1 MFQSSRQREK
11 RVGERRR
18 VWKRVFGFQNV
29 ARADTTNSAFF
40 SRAPFRRMWGA
51 NNGRAGVFRTY
62 VRGGVRAPQHD
73 PQSVEGIVREA
84 YRDAR
89 YRLVRALAVDV
100 LDAVAPRDQCQD
112 RPETRR
118 GRRGRGAP
126 RALGGALVAAR
137 GKRVV
142 IVVFRR
148 GLPRR
153 PERLPGVPRAS
164 HAPRLRHG
172 ARKRLSTSS
181 VFGAEFFRR
190 SGGWMAVPLVYN
202 ISELNPHTDCFAL
215 TKKARESGAIF
226 SSCDKTSRRSPHSPA
241 RHGGRRDRARRSRAP
256 RIEDGPATNPS
267 GRLAEPPGC
276 RV

>member
-1 MFQSSRQREK
+1 MDSRF
-11 RVGERRR
+11 RVLRERR
-18 VWKRVFGFQNV
+18 
-29 ARADTTNSAFF
+29 ARPIRRYSTYDSVFF

-51 NNGRAGVFRTY
+51 NNCRAGVFRTY

-142 IVVFRR
+142 IVVF
-148 GLPRR
+148 
-153 PERLPGVPRAS
+153 
-164 HAPRLRHG
+164 
-172 ARKRLSTSS
+172 
-181 VFGAEFFRR
+181 
-190 SGGWMAVPLVYN
+190 
-202 ISELNPHTDCFAL
+202 
-215 TKKARESGAIF
+215 
-226 SSCDKTSRRSPHSPA
+226 
-241 RHGGRRDRARRSRAP
+241 
-256 RIEDGPATNPS
+256 
-267 GRLAEPPGC
+267 
-276 RV
+276 

>member
-1 MFQSSRQREK
+1 
-11 RVGERRR
+11 
-18 VWKRVFGFQNV
+18 
-29 ARADTTNSAFF
+29 
-40 SRAPFRRMWGA
+40 MWGA
-51 NNGRAGVFRTY
+51 NNCRAGVFRTY

-172 ARKRLSTSS
+172 AERDWRARFVPNIEMSI
-181 VFGAEFFRR
+181 VVGAEFLCGFLSTRR
-190 SGGWMAVPLVYN
+190 MCGTS

-215 TKKARESGAIF
+215 TKKAPR
-226 SSCDKTSRRSPHSPA
+226 KRSHFFPRVTRPLGVP
-241 RHGGRRDRARRSRAP
+241 RTAP
-256 RIEDGPATNPS
+256 RVAADDGTAR
-267 GRLAEPPGC
+267 GGLARLAS
-276 RV
+276 RTD